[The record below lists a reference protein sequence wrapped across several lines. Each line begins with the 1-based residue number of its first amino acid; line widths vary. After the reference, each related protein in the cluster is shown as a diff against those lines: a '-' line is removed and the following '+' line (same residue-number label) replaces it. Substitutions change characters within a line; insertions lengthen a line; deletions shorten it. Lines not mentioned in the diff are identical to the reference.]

1 MRVIH
6 DLGVGEVTVP
16 GENAGNV
23 AFANPVDQLYAV
35 LGMIL
40 ECFAGFLAL
49 FAFLESSKLKRI
61 VLAAGADVVDEQVV
75 VGNFVALLGVI
86 PEPADVLDALARVV
100 DEHVID
106 GNHALVAV
114 ARGGILLKAIEPA
127 FVESLDVPVHFSEE
141 SIQAGLI
148 CGAGELA
155 VDSRDVLAL
164 SDKQPGEILSEV
176 PPLRFAVKQVA
187 KSFDGMLNQLRKFH
201 DPWHRLTLRGR
212 CAPSKTRGINHKN
225 TYYCKAA

>member
-6 DLGVGEVTVP
+6 DLGVGKVTVP
-16 GENAGNV
+16 GEDAGNV
-23 AFANPVDQLYAV
+23 VFANPVDQLYAV

-61 VLAAGADVVDEQVV
+61 VLAAGAAVVDEQVV

-212 CAPSKTRGINHKN
+212 CAPSKTREINHKN
-225 TYYCKAA
+225 TYYCKTA